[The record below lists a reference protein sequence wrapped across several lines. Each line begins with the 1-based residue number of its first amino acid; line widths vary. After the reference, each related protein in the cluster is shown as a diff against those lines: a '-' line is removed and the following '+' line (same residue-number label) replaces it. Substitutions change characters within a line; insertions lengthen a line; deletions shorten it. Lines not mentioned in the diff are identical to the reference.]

1 LAEDTQRVMS
11 RSDLIDYIR
20 GGEGTRWFENKLD
33 VLISGLRKK
42 LGKDSIETVKGF
54 GYNLKS

>member
-1 LAEDTQRVMS
+1 
-11 RSDLIDYIR
+11 
-20 GGEGTRWFENKLD
+20 LD

-54 GYNLKS
+54 GYKLKS